1 MASDH
6 AYELMREALTSV
18 LPVFETNVRT
28 AKSSAAK
35 KKLRTQLNQIKEV
48 LDAAEQTSLQASD
61 AALDG
66 AELRGPRATPLQ
78 AEHDGSA

>member
-6 AYELMREALTSV
+6 AYEMMREALTSV
-18 LPVFETNVRT
+18 LPAFETYVRT

-35 KKLRTQLNQIKEV
+35 KKLRTQLNQIKEA

-61 AALDG
+61 AAFGG
-66 AELRGPRATPLQ
+66 AEQTLLQ
-78 AEHDGSA
+78 ASDAA